1 MNTYNNNLLS
11 RNKIIT
17 QTSWLGILA
26 NVLMAIIKIIIGALT
41 SSISIISE
49 GVNNATDS
57 LTAFIALIGTKL
69 ANKHPDKKHPFGYK
83 RIEYLTGLVIA
94 TIIVVTGVEM
104 LTTSIKIIF
113 NPTKLSISYV
123 SLIIIA
129 VSAIIKFA
137 LGTYT
142 IKIGKKVNSIALEAV
157 GIDGRNDSFIS
168 IITIV
173 SALFFLV
180 FNLSI
185 DAYAGIIISS
195 LIIKS
200 GFNALK
206 DTISELLGRSG
217 QKELADKIY
226 KEIHNTKEIINA
238 ADMML
243 HNYGPN
249 TWSGSVNVEV
259 DHAKTVGEIYQVIH
273 KLQLKIMHEYKVV
286 MVFGIYAVDH
296 DHEDVKTIRQDIDIF
311 VLKNKHIKSIHA
323 VYLDPQTNKIYCD
336 FIVDYD
342 LKEWNTLKEEFLEY
356 MAQKYPNNEI
366 ELTIETEFV

>member
-1 MNTYNNNLLS
+1 MNTYNNNSLS

-26 NVLMAIIKIIIGALT
+26 NVLMAVIKIIIGALT
-41 SSISIISE
+41 SSIAILSE

-57 LTAFIALIGTKL
+57 LTAVIALIGTKL
-69 ANKHPDKKHPFGYK
+69 ANKHPDKKHPFGYR

-94 TIIVVTGVEM
+94 TIIVVTGIEM
-104 LTTSIKIIF
+104 LTTSTKIIF
-113 NPTKLSISYV
+113 NPTNLSISYI

-129 VSAIIKFA
+129 ISAIIKFA

-185 DAYAGIIISS
+185 DAYAGIIISI

-217 QKELADKIY
+217 QKDLAEKIY

-249 TWSGSVNVEV
+249 TWSGSVNIEV
-259 DHAKTVGEIYQVIH
+259 DHDKTVGEIYQVIH

-336 FIVDYD
+336 FVVDHD
-342 LKEWNTLKEEFLEY
+342 LKEWNTLKEDFLEY
-356 MAQKYPNNEI
+356 MAKKYPNNEI

>member
-1 MNTYNNNLLS
+1 MNTYNNNSLS

-26 NVLMAIIKIIIGALT
+26 NVLMAVIKIIIGALT
-41 SSISIISE
+41 SSIAIISE

-57 LTAFIALIGTKL
+57 LTAVIALIGTKL
-69 ANKHPDKKHPFGYK
+69 ANKHPDKKHPFGYR

-94 TIIVVTGVEM
+94 TIIVVTGIEM
-104 LTTSIKIIF
+104 LITSTKIIF
-113 NPTKLSISYV
+113 NPTNLSISYI

-168 IITIV
+168 IITII
-173 SALFFLV
+173 SALFFLTL
-180 FNLSI
+180 NISI

-206 DTISELLGRSG
+206 DTVSELLGRSG
-217 QKELADKIY
+217 QKDLAEKIY

-336 FIVDYD
+336 FVVDHD
-342 LKEWNTLKEEFLEY
+342 LKEWNTLKEDFLEY
-356 MAQKYPNNEI
+356 MAKKYPNNEI

>member
-1 MNTYNNNLLS
+1 MNTYNNNSLS

-26 NVLMAIIKIIIGALT
+26 NVLMAVIKIIIGALT
-41 SSISIISE
+41 SSIAIISE

-57 LTAFIALIGTKL
+57 LTAVIALIGTKL
-69 ANKHPDKKHPFGYK
+69 ANKHPDKKHPFGYR

-94 TIIVVTGVEM
+94 TIIVVTGIEM
-104 LTTSIKIIF
+104 LITSTKIIF
-113 NPTKLSISYV
+113 NPTKLSISYI

-129 VSAIIKFA
+129 VSAIINFA

-185 DAYAGIIISS
+185 DAYAGIIISI

-206 DTISELLGRSG
+206 DTVSELLGRSG
-217 QKELADKIY
+217 QKDLAEKIY

-238 ADMML
+238 ADMIL

-296 DHEDVKTIRQDIDIF
+296 DHEDVKTIRQDIDTF
-311 VLKNKHIKSIHA
+311 VSKNKHIKSIHA
-323 VYLDPQTNKIYCD
+323 MYLDPQTNKIYCD
-336 FIVDYD
+336 FVVDHD

-356 MAQKYPNNEI
+356 MAKKYPNNEI

>member
-1 MNTYNNNLLS
+1 MNIYNNNSLS

-41 SSISIISE
+41 SSIAIISE

-57 LTAFIALIGTKL
+57 LTAVIALIGTKL
-69 ANKHPDKKHPFGYK
+69 ANKHPDKKHPFGYR

-94 TIIVVTGVEM
+94 TIIVVTGIEM
-104 LTTSIKIIF
+104 LTTSIKIVF
-113 NPTKLSISYV
+113 NPTNLSISYI

-129 VSAIIKFA
+129 ISAIIKFA

-185 DAYAGIIISS
+185 DAYAGIIISI

-206 DTISELLGRSG
+206 DTISELLGRPG

-249 TWSGSVNVEV
+249 TWSGSVNIEV
-259 DHAKTVGEIYQVIH
+259 DHDKTVGEIYQVIH

-336 FIVDYD
+336 FVVDHD
-342 LKEWNTLKEEFLEY
+342 LKEWNTLKEDFLEY
-356 MAQKYPNNEI
+356 MAKKYPNNEI

>member
-1 MNTYNNNLLS
+1 MNIYNNNSLS

-41 SSISIISE
+41 SSIAIISE

-57 LTAFIALIGTKL
+57 LTAVIALIGTKL
-69 ANKHPDKKHPFGYK
+69 ANKHPDKKHPFGYR

-94 TIIVVTGVEM
+94 TIIVVTGIEM
-104 LTTSIKIIF
+104 LTTSTKIIF
-113 NPTKLSISYV
+113 NPTKLSISYI

-173 SALFFLV
+173 SVLFFLV
-180 FNLSI
+180 FKLSI
-185 DAYAGIIISS
+185 DAYAGIIISI

-217 QKELADKIY
+217 QKDLAEKIY

-286 MVFGIYAVDH
+286 MVFGIYAVGH

-336 FIVDYD
+336 FVVDHD
-342 LKEWNTLKEEFLEY
+342 LKEWNKLKEDFLEY
-356 MAQKYPNNEI
+356 MTKKYPNNEI

>member
-1 MNTYNNNLLS
+1 MNTYNNNSLS
-11 RNKIIT
+11 RNTIIT
-17 QTSWLGILA
+17 RTSWLGILA
-26 NVLMAIIKIIIGALT
+26 NVLMAIVKIIIGVLT
-41 SSISIISE
+41 SSIAIISE

-57 LTAFIALIGTKL
+57 LTAVIALIGTKL
-69 ANKHPDKKHPFGYK
+69 ANKHPDKKHPFGYR

-94 TIIVVTGVEM
+94 TIIVVTGIEM
-104 LTTSIKIIF
+104 LTTSTKIIF
-113 NPTKLSISYV
+113 NPTKLSISYI

-129 VSAIIKFA
+129 ISAIIKFT

-173 SALFFLV
+173 SALFFLIL
-180 FNLSI
+180 NISI
-185 DAYAGIIISS
+185 DAYAGIIISV

-206 DTISELLGRSG
+206 DTISELLGRPG

-311 VLKNKHIKSIHA
+311 VSKNKHIKSIHA
-323 VYLDPQTNKIYCD
+323 MYLDPQTNKIYCD
-336 FIVDYD
+336 FVVDYD
-342 LKEWNTLKEEFLEY
+342 LKDWNTLKENFLEY
-356 MAQKYPNNEI
+356 MAKKYPNNEI

>member
-1 MNTYNNNLLS
+1 MNTYNNNSLS

-26 NVLMAIIKIIIGALT
+26 NVLMAVIKIIIGALT
-41 SSISIISE
+41 SSIAIISE

-57 LTAFIALIGTKL
+57 LTAVIALIGTKL
-69 ANKHPDKKHPFGYK
+69 ANKHPDKKHPFGYR

-94 TIIVVTGVEM
+94 TIIVVTGIEM
-104 LTTSIKIIF
+104 LITSTKIIF
-113 NPTKLSISYV
+113 NPTKLSISYI

-185 DAYAGIIISS
+185 DAYAGIIISI

-206 DTISELLGRSG
+206 DTVSELLGRSG
-217 QKELADKIY
+217 QKDLAEKIY

-238 ADMML
+238 ADMIL

-286 MVFGIYAVDH
+286 MVCGIYAVDH
-296 DHEDVKTIRQDIDIF
+296 DHEDVKTIRQDIDTF
-311 VLKNKHIKSIHA
+311 VSKNKHIKSIHA
-323 VYLDPQTNKIYCD
+323 MYLDPQTNKIYCD
-336 FIVDYD
+336 FVVDHD
-342 LKEWNTLKEEFLEY
+342 LKEWNKLKEDFLEY
-356 MAQKYPNNEI
+356 MTKKYPNNEI

>member
-1 MNTYNNNLLS
+1 MNTYNNNSLS
-11 RNKIIT
+11 RNTIIT

-26 NVLMAIIKIIIGALT
+26 NVLMAIVKIIIGVLT
-41 SSISIISE
+41 SSIAIISE

-57 LTAFIALIGTKL
+57 LTAVIALIGTKL
-69 ANKHPDKKHPFGYK
+69 ANKHPDKKHPFGYR

-94 TIIVVTGVEM
+94 TIIVVTGIEM
-104 LTTSIKIIF
+104 LTTSTKIIF
-113 NPTKLSISYV
+113 NPTKLSISYI

-129 VSAIIKFA
+129 ISAIIKFT

-173 SALFFLV
+173 SALFFLIL
-180 FNLSI
+180 NISI
-185 DAYAGIIISS
+185 DAYAGIIISI

-206 DTISELLGRSG
+206 DTISELLGRPG

-311 VLKNKHIKSIHA
+311 VSKNKHIKSIHA
-323 VYLDPQTNKIYCD
+323 MYLDPQTNKIYCD
-336 FIVDYD
+336 FVVDYD
-342 LKEWNTLKEEFLEY
+342 LKDWNTLKENFLEY
-356 MAQKYPNNEI
+356 MAKKYPNNEI

>member
-1 MNTYNNNLLS
+1 MNIYNNNSLS

-26 NVLMAIIKIIIGALT
+26 NVLMAVIKIIIGALT
-41 SSISIISE
+41 SSIAIISE

-57 LTAFIALIGTKL
+57 LTAVIALIGTKL
-69 ANKHPDKKHPFGYK
+69 ANKHPDKKHPFGYR

-94 TIIVVTGVEM
+94 TIIVVTGIEM
-104 LTTSIKIIF
+104 LTTSIKIVF
-113 NPTKLSISYV
+113 NPTNLSISYI

-129 VSAIIKFA
+129 ISAIIKFA

-185 DAYAGIIISS
+185 DAYAGIIISI

-206 DTISELLGRSG
+206 DTISELLGRPG

-249 TWSGSVNVEV
+249 TWSGSVNIEV
-259 DHAKTVGEIYQVIH
+259 DHDKTVGEIYQVIH

-296 DHEDVKTIRQDIDIF
+296 DHEDVKTIRQDIDTF
-311 VLKNKHIKSIHA
+311 VLKNKYIKSIHA
-323 VYLDPQTNKIYCD
+323 MYLDPQTNKIYCD
-336 FIVDYD
+336 FVVDYD
-342 LKEWNTLKEEFLEY
+342 LKEWNTLKEDFLEY
-356 MAQKYPNNEI
+356 MAKKYPNNEI

>member
-1 MNTYNNNLLS
+1 MNTYNNNSLS

-26 NVLMAIIKIIIGALT
+26 NVLMAVIKIIIGALT
-41 SSISIISE
+41 SSIAIISE

-57 LTAFIALIGTKL
+57 LTAVIALIGTKL
-69 ANKHPDKKHPFGYK
+69 ANKHPDKKHPFGYR

-94 TIIVVTGVEM
+94 TIIVVTGIEM
-104 LTTSIKIIF
+104 LITSTKIIF
-113 NPTKLSISYV
+113 NPTKLSISYI

-185 DAYAGIIISS
+185 DAYAGIIISI

-206 DTISELLGRSG
+206 DTVSELLGRSG
-217 QKELADKIY
+217 QKDLAEKIY

-238 ADMML
+238 ADMIL

-296 DHEDVKTIRQDIDIF
+296 DHEDVKTIRQDIDTF
-311 VLKNKHIKSIHA
+311 VSKNKHIKSIHA
-323 VYLDPQTNKIYCD
+323 MYLDPQTNKIYCD
-336 FIVDYD
+336 FVVDHD
-342 LKEWNTLKEEFLEY
+342 LKEWNKLKEDFLEY
-356 MAQKYPNNEI
+356 MTKKYPNNEI

>member
-1 MNTYNNNLLS
+1 MNTYNNNSLS

-26 NVLMAIIKIIIGALT
+26 NVLMAVIKIIIGALT
-41 SSISIISE
+41 SSIAIISE

-57 LTAFIALIGTKL
+57 LTAVIALIGTKL
-69 ANKHPDKKHPFGYK
+69 ANKHPDKKHPFGYR

-94 TIIVVTGVEM
+94 TIIVVTGIEM
-104 LTTSIKIIF
+104 LTTSIKIVF
-113 NPTKLSISYV
+113 NPTNLSISYI

-129 VSAIIKFA
+129 ISAIIKFA

-185 DAYAGIIISS
+185 DAYAGIIISI

-206 DTISELLGRSG
+206 DTISELLGRPG

-249 TWSGSVNVEV
+249 TWSGSVNIEV
-259 DHAKTVGEIYQVIH
+259 DHDKTVGEIYQVIH

-311 VLKNKHIKSIHA
+311 VSKNKHIKSIHA

-336 FIVDYD
+336 FVVDYD

-356 MAQKYPNNEI
+356 MAKKYPNNEI

>member
-1 MNTYNNNLLS
+1 MNTYNNNSLS

-26 NVLMAIIKIIIGALT
+26 NVLMAVIKIIIGALT
-41 SSISIISE
+41 SSIAIISE

-57 LTAFIALIGTKL
+57 LTAVIALIGTKL
-69 ANKHPDKKHPFGYK
+69 ANKHPDKKHPFGYR

-94 TIIVVTGVEM
+94 TIIVVTGIEM
-104 LTTSIKIIF
+104 LTTSIKIVF
-113 NPTKLSISYV
+113 NPTNLSISYI

-185 DAYAGIIISS
+185 DAYAGIIISI

-217 QKELADKIY
+217 QKDLAEKIY

-336 FIVDYD
+336 FVVDHD
-342 LKEWNTLKEEFLEY
+342 LKEWNTLKEDFLEY
-356 MAQKYPNNEI
+356 MAKKYPNNEI

>member
-1 MNTYNNNLLS
+1 MNTYNNNSLS
-11 RNKIIT
+11 RNTIIT

-26 NVLMAIIKIIIGALT
+26 NVLMAIVKIIIGVLT
-41 SSISIISE
+41 SSIAIISE

-57 LTAFIALIGTKL
+57 LTAVIALIGTKL
-69 ANKHPDKKHPFGYK
+69 ANKHPDKKHPFGYR

-94 TIIVVTGVEM
+94 TIIVVTGIEM
-104 LTTSIKIIF
+104 LTTSTKIIF
-113 NPTKLSISYV
+113 NPTKLSISYI

-129 VSAIIKFA
+129 ISAIIKFT

-173 SALFFLV
+173 SALFFLIL
-180 FNLSI
+180 NISI
-185 DAYAGIIISS
+185 DAYAGIIISV

-206 DTISELLGRSG
+206 DTISELLGRPG

-311 VLKNKHIKSIHA
+311 VSKNKHIKSIHA
-323 VYLDPQTNKIYCD
+323 MYLDPQTNKIYCD
-336 FIVDYD
+336 FVVDYD
-342 LKEWNTLKEEFLEY
+342 LKDWNTLKENFLEY
-356 MAQKYPNNEI
+356 MAKKYPNNEI

>member
-1 MNTYNNNLLS
+1 MNIYNNNSLS

-26 NVLMAIIKIIIGALT
+26 NVLMAVIKIIIGALT
-41 SSISIISE
+41 SSIAIISE

-57 LTAFIALIGTKL
+57 LTAVIALIGTKL
-69 ANKHPDKKHPFGYK
+69 ANKHPDKKHPFGYR

-94 TIIVVTGVEM
+94 TIIVVTGIEM
-104 LTTSIKIIF
+104 LITSTKIIF
-113 NPTKLSISYV
+113 NPTKLSISYI

-185 DAYAGIIISS
+185 DAYAGIIISI

-206 DTISELLGRSG
+206 DTVSELLGRSG
-217 QKELADKIY
+217 QKDLAEKIY

-238 ADMML
+238 ADMIL

-296 DHEDVKTIRQDIDIF
+296 DHEDVKTIRQDIDTF
-311 VLKNKHIKSIHA
+311 VSKNKHIKSIHA
-323 VYLDPQTNKIYCD
+323 MYLDPQTNKIYCD
-336 FIVDYD
+336 FVVDHD

-356 MAQKYPNNEI
+356 MAKKYPNNEI

>member
-1 MNTYNNNLLS
+1 MNIYNNNSLS

-41 SSISIISE
+41 SSIAIISE

-57 LTAFIALIGTKL
+57 LTAVIALIGTKL
-69 ANKHPDKKHPFGYK
+69 ANKHPDKKHPFGYR

-94 TIIVVTGVEM
+94 TIIVVTGIEM
-104 LTTSIKIIF
+104 LITSTKIIF
-113 NPTKLSISYV
+113 NPTKLSISYI

-185 DAYAGIIISS
+185 DAYAGIIISI

-206 DTISELLGRSG
+206 DTISELLGRPG

-249 TWSGSVNVEV
+249 TWSGSVNIEV
-259 DHAKTVGEIYQVIH
+259 DHDKTVGEIYQVIH

-336 FIVDYD
+336 FVVDYD

-356 MAQKYPNNEI
+356 MAKKYPNNEI

>member
-1 MNTYNNNLLS
+1 MNTYNNNSLS
-11 RNKIIT
+11 RNTIIT
-17 QTSWLGILA
+17 RTSWLGILA
-26 NVLMAIIKIIIGALT
+26 NVLMAIVKIIIGVLT
-41 SSISIISE
+41 SSIAIISE

-57 LTAFIALIGTKL
+57 LTAVIALIGTKL
-69 ANKHPDKKHPFGYK
+69 ANKHPDKKPPFGYR

-94 TIIVVTGVEM
+94 TIIVVTGIEM
-104 LTTSIKIIF
+104 LTTSTKIIF
-113 NPTKLSISYV
+113 NPTKLSISYI

-129 VSAIIKFA
+129 ISAIIKFT

-173 SALFFLV
+173 SALFFLIL
-180 FNLSI
+180 NISI
-185 DAYAGIIISS
+185 DAYAGIIISV

-206 DTISELLGRSG
+206 DTISELLGRPG

-311 VLKNKHIKSIHA
+311 VSKNKHIKSIHA
-323 VYLDPQTNKIYCD
+323 MYLDPQTNKIYCD
-336 FIVDYD
+336 FVVDYD
-342 LKEWNTLKEEFLEY
+342 LKDWNTLKENFLEY
-356 MAQKYPNNEI
+356 MAKKYPNNEI